1 MASSIFHKKKKGS
14 TLPKIILI
22 IIIGIVFFKV
32 KIDKEVG
39 KELDSFNNVKV
50 YFNGFPTKSFGRN
63 LSEDGYNIGMKY
75 QCVEFIKRYYFE
87 YYNHKM
93 PDTYGNAKDFYN
105 KELKDGEINIKR
117 GLLQFSNP
125 SFKKPSVGDIII
137 FKPYILNPYGH
148 VAIISNVEDDNIE
161 IVQQNVW
168 KKTREKFKLTYEN
181 NKWSINSKRVIGRL
195 SLSE

>member
-1 MASSIFHKKKKGS
+1 MTSSIFRKKKKRS

-117 GLLQFSNP
+117 G
-125 SFKKPSVGDIII
+125 
-137 FKPYILNPYGH
+137 
-148 VAIISNVEDDNIE
+148 
-161 IVQQNVW
+161 
-168 KKTREKFKLTYEN
+168 
-181 NKWSINSKRVIGRL
+181 
-195 SLSE
+195 

>member
-1 MASSIFHKKKKGS
+1 MASLIFRKKKKKR

-22 IIIGIVFFKV
+22 IIIGIIFFKV
-32 KIDKEVG
+32 KVDKEVG
-39 KELDSFNNVKV
+39 KELDSFNNVKI

-93 PDTYGNAKDFYN
+93 SDTYGNAKDFYN
-105 KELKDGEINIKR
+105 AELKDGDMNVKR

-125 SFKKPSVGDIII
+125 SFKKPSVGDIVI

-168 KKTREKFKLTYEN
+168 KKTREKFKLTSEN
-181 NKWSINSKRVIGRL
+181 NKWSINSKRIIGRL
-195 SLSE
+195 SLPE

>member
-1 MASSIFHKKKKGS
+1 MTNLLFYKKKKRS
-14 TLPKIILI
+14 TLSKIIFILI
-22 IIIGIVFFKV
+22 IGVIFFKMKV
-32 KIDKEVG
+32 DKEVG

-50 YFNGFPTKSFGRN
+50 YFNGFPTKSFERN

-87 YYNHKM
+87 HYNHKM
-93 PDTYGNAKDFYN
+93 PDTYGNAKDFYDD
-105 KELKDGEINIKR
+105 KLKDGDINTKR
-117 GLLQFSNP
+117 GLLQYSNP
-125 SFKKPSVGDIII
+125 SFKKPSVGDIVI

-161 IVQQNVW
+161 IIQQNVW

-181 NKWSINSKRVIGRL
+181 NKWFINSKRIIGRL
-195 SLSE
+195 SPLE

>member
-1 MASSIFHKKKKGS
+1 MTSSIFRKKKKRS

-39 KELDSFNNVKV
+39 KELDSFNN
-50 YFNGFPTKSFGRN
+50 
-63 LSEDGYNIGMKY
+63 
-75 QCVEFIKRYYFE
+75 VEFIKRYYFE